1 MIIHRLMKINS
12 KRQIRKV
19 LRDLRR
25 KIGIRKLRRMLFKD
39 FQEII
44 EQILLEKQ
52 LE

>member
-25 KIGIRKLRRMLFKD
+25 KIGIRKLRRMLLKD